1 MGVSK
6 KSTKE
11 IKSIRNNYSRG
22 ELAREILKSLAIGG
36 LIVASFALPNL
47 PQVFS
52 FFGIKSSRDRYR
64 MKRAIDSL
72 QRQKLINF
80 YEKGE
85 EMVMEIT
92 EKGNKRILK
101 YKFDEMR
108 IERPRKW
115 DGCWRIIAFDIP
127 QRYKRARDA
136 LNRKLKEIEFYPL
149 QKSIF
154 ICPFECRDEID
165 FIGEFFNVR
174 KYLKYFLVKNLDSE
188 DENYL
193 KQYYNL

>member
-1 MGVSK
+1 MK
-6 KSTKE
+6 KKKQE
-11 IKSIRNNYSRG
+11 IKSIRDNYSRG
-22 ELAREILKSLAIGG
+22 ELAKEILKGLAVGG

-52 FFGIKSSRDRYR
+52 FFGIKSSRNRYR

-72 QRQKLINF
+72 QRQKLIDL

-85 EMVMEIT
+85 EMVMEIA

-108 IERPRKW
+108 IERPKKW
-115 DGCWRIIAFDIP
+115 DGYWRIIAFDIP
-127 QRYKRARDA
+127 QKYKRARDA

-154 ICPFECRDEID
+154 IIPFECRDEVD

-174 KYLKYFLVKNLDSE
+174 KYIKYFLVKNLDTE
-188 DENYL
+188 DESYL